1 VKLTQAAS
9 ADFAAEPVVAVRGYK
24 IVTEAPQHATQSA
37 RWPGWA
43 RVLTL
48 VGGAAGLWVA
58 IFSVIGWALRAH

>member
-9 ADFAAEPVVAVRGYK
+9 ADFTAEPVAAVRGYK
-24 IVTEAPQHATQSA
+24 IVTEAPLHAAQSA

-48 VGGAAGLWVA
+48 VGGAVGLWVL
-58 IFSVIGWALRAH
+58 IISVIAWALRSH